1 MKKNQPL
8 QFRQGDVLVT
18 RVDAIPSGLA
28 VRPRDNGRVILAYGE
43 VTGHAHAIADTP
55 SLPMAAIYEDP
66 SSKDG
71 DFFLRIEGA
80 TGLVHEEH
88 GRIDLA
94 PGSYKVTRQREYT
107 PEEIRNVA
115 D

>member
-1 MKKNQPL
+1 MKTKTIPMH
-8 QFRQGDVLVT
+8 FRQGDVLIT
-18 RVDAIPSGLA
+18 RVDAIPAGLA

-43 VTGHAHAIADTP
+43 VTGHAHAIAD
-55 SLPMAAIYEDP
+55 SDVAAIYDSTEG
-66 SSKDG
+66 DG
-71 DFFLRIEGA
+71 SFFLRIGSA

-88 GRIDLA
+88 SRIDLA
-94 PGSYKVTRQREYT
+94 PGDYKVTQQREYS